1 MKARRRAR
9 MVALQ
14 ILYEVDLVGHEP
26 EQVLTRYLEEEPLAP
41 EGNEFARQLVFG
53 VLRERNRLDA
63 IVVRIAPEWPIDQMA
78 VIDLNILRVALFELT
93 QSDETPIKVV
103 INEAVE
109 LAKRFGSDSSRRFIN
124 GALGAYVSTDK

>member
-1 MKARRRAR
+1 

-14 ILYEVDLVGHEP
+14 ILYEVDLVGHAP
-26 EQVLTRYLEEEPLAP
+26 EQVLARYLGEESLPP

-53 VLRERNRLDA
+53 VLREQNRLDA
-63 IVVRIAPEWPIDQMA
+63 IVARIAPEWPIDQMA
-78 VIDLNILRVALFELT
+78 VIDRNILRVALFELT
-93 QSDETPIKVV
+93 HGDQTPIKVV

-124 GALGAYVSTDK
+124 GALGAYVSTEN